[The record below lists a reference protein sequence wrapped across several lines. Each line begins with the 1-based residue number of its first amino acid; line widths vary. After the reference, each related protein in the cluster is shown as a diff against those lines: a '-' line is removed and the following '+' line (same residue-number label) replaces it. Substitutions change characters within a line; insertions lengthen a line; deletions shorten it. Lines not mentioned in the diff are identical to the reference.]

1 MFAQNF
7 HVTKLGETTVID
19 SVYVV
24 YASKVFV
31 FLVYFISF
39 QIIFSSLQ
47 NKIFLGVKCFKKLI
61 AVGNDLE
68 YAFKNR
74 GHLYNSTLK
83 HTERIKMN
91 LFWFSIFFY

>member
-19 SVYVV
+19 SVYAV

-39 QIIFSSLQ
+39 QIIFS
-47 NKIFLGVKCFKKLI
+47 FL
-61 AVGNDLE
+61 
-68 YAFKNR
+68 
-74 GHLYNSTLK
+74 
-83 HTERIKMN
+83 
-91 LFWFSIFFY
+91 